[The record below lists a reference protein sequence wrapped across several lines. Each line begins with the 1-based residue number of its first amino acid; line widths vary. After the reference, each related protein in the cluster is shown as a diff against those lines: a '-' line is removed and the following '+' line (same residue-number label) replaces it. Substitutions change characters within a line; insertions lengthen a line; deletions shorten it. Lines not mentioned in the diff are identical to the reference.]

1 MEVMVNHPSLSHLIR
16 SGKWAQISS
25 QMETQRRQGSITMD
39 RHLKEL
45 VDSDEITQETAQR
58 YAHTSA
64 FEGL

>member
-1 MEVMVNHPSLSHLIR
+1 MGTRGAYLVTTTCRHTTTQADR
-16 SGKWAQISS
+16 
-25 QMETQRRQGSITMD
+25 QRRQGSITMD

-64 FEGL
+64 FENL